1 MTVSNDSDTIR
12 PASSKPA
19 TSSQSSMTKSSFST
33 SSASG
38 DVTTSSP
45 TGPVVSSRPALHEN
59 TQSSLSSGPLTITAV
74 CLTVMVIIFGT
85 VLCICNRQKKTSH
98 SSNAEGAIQGT
109 TNTTETAGD
118 YKEITETQLQI
129 NIQMNPITYTT
140 VIYIWFRDSTTDE
153 IKIHGYT
160 GKGVSVACSHSYAS
174 TNIKYFCR
182 HPCDYKDI
190 LVKSDQSPTG
200 RYTLKDYGAG
210 TFTVSITDLQESD
223 SGIYWC
229 GVERTGYDTFRK
241 VSLTVSKDPR
251 ESIVTST
258 QPYKDIQTSTDSHTT
273 TPTTHSESPHSE
285 SPSTTAGLTSRYSSP
300 DDITLSPSA
309 TASVNNTAYILYAVG
324 GLLIAVIIFAV
335 GLVAV
340 HQHKKKDKTASIMLP
355 NESKAEQSPTGRYT
369 LKDYGAGTFTVS
381 ITDLQESDSGIYWC
395 GVERVGYDTFSKV
408 SLTVSKDP
416 RESIVTSTQPYKDI
430 QTSTD
435 SHTTTP
441 TALSESAHSES
452 PSTTA
457 GLTSRYSSPDDIT
470 LSPSA
475 TEGSGLCSVQ
485 QSCEGWLGSGLGV
498 GLEMSSSVGHMEK
511 YSPLFPSTHS
521 TRS

>member
-1 MTVSNDSDTIR
+1 MKR
-12 PASSKPA
+12 FH
-19 TSSQSSMTKSSFST
+19 M
-33 SSASG
+33 
-38 DVTTSSP
+38 
-45 TGPVVSSRPALHEN
+45 
-59 TQSSLSSGPLTITAV
+59 
-74 CLTVMVIIFGT
+74 
-85 VLCICNRQKKTSH
+85 LCIWIFLS
-98 SSNAEGAIQGT
+98 G
-109 TNTTETAGD
+109 
-118 YKEITETQLQI
+118 
-129 NIQMNPITYTT
+129 
-140 VIYIWFRDSTTDE
+140 FRDSTTDE

-273 TPTTHSESPHSE
+273 TPTTHSES
-285 SPSTTAGLTSRYSSP
+285 
-300 DDITLSPSA
+300 
-309 TASVNNTAYILYAVG
+309 
-324 GLLIAVIIFAV
+324 
-335 GLVAV
+335 
-340 HQHKKKDKTASIMLP
+340 
-355 NESKAEQSPTGRYT
+355 
-369 LKDYGAGTFTVS
+369 
-381 ITDLQESDSGIYWC
+381 
-395 GVERVGYDTFSKV
+395 
-408 SLTVSKDP
+408 
-416 RESIVTSTQPYKDI
+416 
-430 QTSTD
+430 
-435 SHTTTP
+435 
-441 TALSESAHSES
+441 AHSES

-475 TEGSGLCSVQ
+475 TGIMLPNESKAEQVEELSV
-485 QSCEGWLGSGLGV
+485 EV
-498 GLEMSSSVGHMEK
+498 GGAGHAASAEVWA
-511 YSPLFPSTHS
+511 LIL
-521 TRS
+521 